1 MSLFKLHEMQTGGK
15 LAKASS
21 LVIKVTHHK
30 TKADFALKRMQ
41 RDDYLKH
48 ISDVNELILTKRCSL
63 HPNIIQIYG
72 FAVETRKINGVET
85 YSTNFLMK
93 LWDRNL
99 AEELGIRSEKGE
111 FYTKEQFVEIAKTLI
126 SVLCYLQKQS
136 VAHRDVK
143 PENIMTKQTG
153 EICLIDFSEA
163 IWLNNETKFEC
174 TTLVGSPYYMS
185 PELKESYINGAFS
198 PIEPYNPWKSDVF
211 SLGMT
216 LLDIGSLSV
225 GDRKKLPEKLHIVE
239 EKYGRKLKDIIEQML
254 EKNPKKRSDLV
265 GLEHEINFET
275 ILREDHKTK
284 DFLKKKEDRNLILL
298 GKKTYAFFEKMIREP
313 KVKQVQNI
321 NEIVLV
327 FDMFKGIETKNNRFS
342 V

>member
-30 TKADFALKRMQ
+30 TNADFALKRMQ

-48 ISDVNELILTKRCSL
+48 ISDINELILTKRCGL

-72 FAVETRKINGVET
+72 FAIETRKSNGVVT

-93 LWDRNL
+93 LWERNL
-99 AEELGIRSEKGE
+99 AEELEIRNEKNK
-111 FYTKEQFVEIAKTLI
+111 FYTKEQFIEIAKTLL
-126 SVLCYLQKQS
+126 SVLCYLQKQG

-143 PENIMTKQTG
+143 PENIMTKETG

-163 IWLNNETKFEC
+163 IWLNNETKFES

-185 PELKESYINGAFS
+185 PELKECYINGSFS
-198 PIEPYNPWKSDVF
+198 PIEAYDPWKSDVF

-216 LLDIGSLSV
+216 LLDIGSLCV
-225 GDRKKLPEKLHIVE
+225 GERKKLREKVQIIE
-239 EKYGRKLKDIIEQML
+239 EKYGEKLKGIIEKML
-254 EKNPKKRSDLV
+254 EKDAKKRKDLV
-265 GLEHEINFET
+265 GLEKEIDFER
-275 ILREDHKTK
+275 ILREEKAKTTN
-284 DFLKKKEDRNLILL
+284 LQEKKEERNLILL
-298 GKKTYAFFEKMIREP
+298 KKKTYAFFENMIKEP
-313 KVKQVQNI
+313 KVKKVRNC

-327 FDMFKGIETKNNRFS
+327 WN
-342 V
+342 

>member
-48 ISDVNELILTKRCSL
+48 ISDLNELILTKRCSL

-85 YSTNFLMK
+85 YSTNVLMK

-111 FYTKEQFVEIAKTLI
+111 FYTKEQFVEIAKTLVN
-126 SVLCYLQKQS
+126 VLCYLQKQG

-163 IWLNNETKFEC
+163 IWLNNETKFES

-185 PELKESYINGAFS
+185 PELKESYINGSFS
-198 PIEPYNPWKSDVF
+198 PIEAYDPWKSDVF
-211 SLGMT
+211 SLGIT
-216 LLDIGSLSV
+216 LLDIGSLCV
-225 GDRKKLPEKLHIVE
+225 GDRKKLREKLHIIE
-239 EKYGRKLKDIIEQML
+239 EKYGKKLKGIIEQML
-254 EKNPKKRSDLV
+254 EKDPQKRNDFV
-265 GLEHEINFET
+265 GLENEINFET
-275 ILREDHKTK
+275 ILREENKTTN
-284 DFLKKKEDRNLILL
+284 LSGKKQERNLILL
-298 GKKTYAFFEKMIREP
+298 KKKTYEFFENMIREP
-313 KVKQVQNI
+313 KVKQVR
-321 NEIVLV
+321 
-327 FDMFKGIETKNNRFS
+327 K
-342 V
+342 